1 VNTPTAFIYHLRYG
15 CAGEVVPKRT
25 QENVI
30 GMQVRKDSW
39 NDLSHLLPCNACLAG
54 KMRKTK
60 KAISSAFTNVKNL
73 ALSWTPATAN
83 KQIIPNQHILTD
95 WGIINKTSQVGINNV
110 FALYL
115 DLQTGWT
122 AVYPCPS
129 RGQAGDTLAQY
140 CQEHGTLQSILHD
153 NAKEYLQGEFAT
165 LCKQKAIQQK
175 MSAPHHPNQNPTEH
189 YMGLLMGKTRS
200 LLYISGLDPET
211 HWEHALLHSTC
222 LQNRTALPGR
232 CTPYQYNLGSKPD
245 ISHVRIF
252 GCKALAYVEK
262 EKN

>member
-1 VNTPTAFIYHLRYG
+1 MGL
-15 CAGEVVPKRT
+15 
-25 QENVI
+25 
-30 GMQVRKDSW
+30 
-39 NDLSHLLPCNACLAG
+39 
-54 KMRKTK
+54 
-60 KAISSAFTNVKNL
+60 
-73 ALSWTPATAN
+73 
-83 KQIIPNQHILTD
+83 
-95 WGIINKTSQVGINNV
+95 NNV

-122 AVYPCPS
+122 AVYPCSS

-140 CQEHGTLQSILHD
+140 CQEHGTPQSILHD

-165 LCKQKAIQQK
+165 LSTQKAIQQK

-189 YMGLLMGKTRS
+189 YMGLLMDKTRS

-211 HWEHALLHSTC
+211 HWEHALLQSTC

-245 ISHVRIF
+245 ISHLRIL
-252 GCKALAYVEK
+252 GCEALAYVEK
-262 EKN
+262 EKRTKLDYKTENCIYLGMSPRYSADTHKLLTLNTNQISDLPQKRVVQRTILSSQNDSYDKTCSK